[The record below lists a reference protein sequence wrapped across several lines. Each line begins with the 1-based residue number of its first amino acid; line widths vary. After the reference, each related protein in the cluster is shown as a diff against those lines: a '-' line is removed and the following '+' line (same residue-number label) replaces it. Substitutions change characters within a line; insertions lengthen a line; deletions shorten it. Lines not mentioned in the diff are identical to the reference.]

1 MKGAIRT
8 LHLQRL
14 VRRWRTPNDVLRMAP
29 RKALMLATGV
39 STIRSIFPCIE
50 SAVRRD
56 DYIRHS
62 KQHMIRHEI
71 AQVVLIAKRSSR

>member
-1 MKGAIRT
+1 MA
-8 LHLQRL
+8 LEES
-14 VRRWRTPNDVLRMAP
+14 VDVCDRGLDD
-29 RKALMLATGV
+29 
-39 STIRSIFPCIE
+39 SIYGFLCIE

-71 AQVVLIAKRSSR
+71 AQVVLIADWALVRIARPLRRPCGLRR